1 MSKSPKTAAA
11 SATAYPTLPS
21 SFHDIINKIIHNK
34 WENVVPL
41 IPKHS
46 IDLLLTDPPFG
57 MNFQSNV
64 RKVKLKKIENDTNL
78 DWLSYWCAE
87 MYRVM
92 KIDAHGYVFCS
103 HHHIDVFKSELSKYF
118 NVKNI
123 LIWEKNN
130 AGQGDLLGD
139 YAPKYEM
146 ILFLSNGTKKLN
158 GFRDDN
164 ILKSKKTGNK
174 LHPTQKPNYLM
185 EYLIEKSS
193 DKSQLVLDTFA
204 GSFVTAKSAIATG
217 RNYITCEMDKEYCDK
232 AKKECAS
239 IPGKLF

>member
-1 MSKSPKTAAA
+1 MPSKKPAVSAAAA
-11 SATAYPTLPS
+11 SS
-21 SFHDIINKIIHNK
+21 SEFHSLINRINCMK
-34 WENVVPL
+34 WEVLLPAVPNR
-41 IPKHS
+41 S

-57 MNFQSNV
+57 MNFQSNI

-78 DWLSYWCAE
+78 DWLPDWCKE
-87 MYRVM
+87 IERVM
-92 KIDAHGYVFCS
+92 KIDSHGYVFCS
-103 HHHIDVFKSELSKYF
+103 HHHIDVFKRELSKYF

-146 ILFLSNGTKKLN
+146 ILYLSNGVKKLN

-174 LHPTQKPNYLM
+174 LHPTQKPGYLI
-185 EYLIEKSS
+185 EYLIDKSS
-193 DKSQLVLDTFA
+193 DPGQLVLDTFA
-204 GSFVTAKSAIATG
+204 GSFVTAKSCIAMN
-217 RNYITCEMDKEYCDK
+217 RNYLCCEMDKEYCDR
-232 AKKECAS
+232 AKKEVS
-239 IPGKLF
+239 SVPGKLQFGL